1 MAEAGEKELIRAAV
15 ARLRAGITA
24 VVFGMVCGLGL
35 AVATSW
41 LLVRGGPEVGR
52 TLGLLG
58 NFFPGYTVT
67 WPGVLVGLLYG
78 FVFGASVGWFT
89 ATIYNRITSLRER
102 RRRTA

>member
-1 MAEAGEKELIRAAV
+1 MAGAEERELIRAAV

-41 LLVRGGPEVGR
+41 LLIRGGPDVGR

-58 NFFPGYTVT
+58 NYFPGYTVT
-67 WPGVLVGLLYG
+67 WPGALVGLVYG
-78 FVFGASVGWFT
+78 FAFGATVGWCT
-89 ATIYNRITSLRER
+89 ATIYNRITNLRER
-102 RRRTA
+102 RRRA